1 MSGLNANLFTPTERD
16 LIRREFCKHFGS
28 YPKLADGMLLRT
40 WRSGPKA
47 DLPKIPKAMAGLVER
62 GLVDVPSGPQPAFVA
77 RAHFTAAG
85 LAALRKLLQ
94 DRRSMDPQQFAHLR
108 QELGLDPAGEFD
120 EQG

>member
-1 MSGLNANLFTPTERD
+1 MPGSHASAFTPIERD

-28 YPKLADGMLLRT
+28 YPTLADGMLLRT

-47 DLPKIPKAMAGLVER
+47 GLPKIPKAMAGLVER
-62 GLVDVPSGPQPAFVA
+62 GLVDIPSEPQPAFVA

-85 LAALRKLLQ
+85 LAALRELLE
-94 DRRSMDPQQFAHLR
+94 DRRSMNPQQFAHLR
-108 QELGLDPAGEFD
+108 QELGLDLAGEPA

>member
-1 MSGLNANLFTPTERD
+1 MPGSNASPFTPIERD

-28 YPKLADGMLLRT
+28 YPKLVDGMLLRT

-85 LAALRKLLQ
+85 LAAMRELLQ
-94 DRRSMDPQQFAHLR
+94 DRRSMNPQQFAHLR
-108 QELGLDPAGEFD
+108 QEVGLDPTGEPA